1 MEFLDKLDNEKTHSK
16 VEILKQICRDAAP
29 LVNLFQSKE
38 DYKQELIRKL
48 EKKNLQNCAKREK
61 AEKVEKYK
69 EHFNHEVPQSTK
81 SNARNSSYSFGR
93 DLDLLTFFEQDSALF
108 SFKEKERVC
117 SFYSCQGWPS
127 YNSSRKYWN
136 FPAEKAQQSPFE
148 RC

>member
-1 MEFLDKLDNEKTHSK
+1 MEIS
-16 VEILKQICRDAAP
+16 KQICRDAAP

-48 EKKNLQNCAKREK
+48 EKENLQNCAKREK

-69 EHFNHEVPQSTK
+69 EHFFNHEVPQSTK

-117 SFYSCQGWPS
+117 SFYSCQGRPS
-127 YNSSRKYWN
+127 YNSSRKYWI

>member
-1 MEFLDKLDNEKTHSK
+1 M
-16 VEILKQICRDAAP
+16 EILKQICRDAAP

-38 DYKQELIRKL
+38 DYKQELIKKL
-48 EKKNLQNCAKREK
+48 EKENLQNCAKREK
-61 AEKVEKYK
+61 LKKLRNIRSI
-69 EHFNHEVPQSTK
+69 FNHEVPQSTK
-81 SNARNSSYSFGR
+81 SNACNSSYSFGR

-117 SFYSCQGWPS
+117 SFYSCQGRPS
-127 YNSSRKYWN
+127 YNSSRKYWI

>member
-1 MEFLDKLDNEKTHSK
+1 M
-16 VEILKQICRDAAP
+16 EILKQICRDAAP

-48 EKKNLQNCAKREK
+48 EKENLQNCAKREK
-61 AEKVEKYK
+61 AKKK
-69 EHFNHEVPQSTK
+69 LRNIRSIFNYEVPQSTK

-93 DLDLLTFFEQDSALF
+93 DLDLLTFFEQDSTLF

-117 SFYSCQGWPS
+117 SFYSCQGRPS
-127 YNSSRKYWN
+127 YNSSRKYWI
-136 FPAEKAQQSPFE
+136 FPAEKAQQSPFK

>member
-1 MEFLDKLDNEKTHSK
+1 M
-16 VEILKQICRDAAP
+16 EILKQICRDAAP

-38 DYKQELIRKL
+38 DYKQELIKKL
-48 EKKNLQNCAKREK
+48 EKENLQNCAKRK
-61 AEKVEKYK
+61 KKLK
-69 EHFNHEVPQSTK
+69 KLRNIRSIFNHEVPQSTK

-117 SFYSCQGWPS
+117 SFYSCQGRPS